1 MPYRRCVAVV
11 LALVSAFTYGVSDF
25 LGGIFSKRAAGW
37 QVAVVGQLSAAACT
51 GLAVLVVDGDPTGRH
66 LALGVAAGVSTG
78 FGTAFLYRGLSRGR
92 MGVVAPVSAIGSA
105 VVPLAVGVAQG
116 DRPSSLAVVGLACAF
131 PAIWLISR
139 DPHEGTA
146 GPSGFADGVLA
157 GIGFGGLFALI
168 GQVPDTAGF
177 EPLVLAQLASVVG
190 VIGVAVTMRE
200 PWVPREPAAAYG
212 VLLGPLGFTASA
224 AFLLAT
230 HQGLLS
236 VVSVI
241 SALYPASTVVLAW
254 LVLSERIGR
263 MQGVGLAAAAAAVA
277 LVALG

>member
-1 MPYRRCVAVV
+1 MAVV
-11 LALVSAFTYGVSDF
+11 LALVSALAYGISDF
-25 LGGIFSKRAAGW
+25 LGGIFTKRAAGR
-37 QVAVVGQLSAAACT
+37 QVAVVGQLSAATCSGVAV
-51 GLAVLVVDGDPTGRH
+51 LAVGGDPTRTH
-66 LALGVAAGVSTG
+66 LLLGAGAGVCTG
-78 FGTAFLYRGLSRGR
+78 FGVAFLYRGLARGR

-105 VVPLAVGVAQG
+105 VVPLAVGVVQG
-116 DRPSSLAVVGLACAF
+116 DRPSSLAVVGLVCAF

-139 DPHEGTA
+139 DPGESDS
-146 GPSGFADGVLA
+146 GPSGLGDGVLA

-177 EPLVLAQLASVVG
+177 GPLAVAHLAGVVG
-190 VIGVAVTMRE
+190 VVGVAVTLRQR
-200 PWVPREPAAAYG
+200 WVPRQRTAWWG
-212 VLLGPLGFTASA
+212 LLLGPLGFTASG

-241 SALYPASTVVLAW
+241 SALYPAATVVLAW

-263 MQGVGLAAAAAAVA
+263 GQGVGLVTAAAAVT